1 MPPAPPA
8 RARARRSP
16 VAVGRGVAV
25 LLLDLLAPPRCLACR
40 SRGRAPWCP
49 GCGSQVR
56 VLAAGCARCGTPR
69 GGAHRCWTPGAP
81 ISTTTVAYD
90 YHGPLARGLAT
101 AKLAGAHAAW
111 PALAAPLASRLAA
124 RPPDV
129 DVVTWITT
137 PAVRVRARGLDHA
150 QRLAVL
156 LGTRLGLRARQD
168 PPLGEGRKAKQ
179 LQKIVDEVNALGP
192 EIERSPTTSCGP
204 RPTSSSA
211 RLADG
216 RRSTTC
222 RSRRSR
228 SCARR
233 PGGCCT
239 SGPTTSR
246 SSVARRPARRQHR
259 RDEDR

>member
-16 VAVGRGVAV
+16 VAVGRDVAV

-156 LGTRLGLRARQD
+156 LGTRLGLPVAALLEATAVTDGVDRYRAATRLPGTEVLLVDDILTTGATAWRAATTLQQA
-168 PPLGEGRKAKQ
+168 GAGRVHLAV
-179 LQKIVDEVNALGP
+179 LARAGTHALGP
-192 EIERSPTTSCGP
+192 
-204 RPTSSSA
+204 
-211 RLADG
+211 
-216 RRSTTC
+216 
-222 RSRRSR
+222 
-228 SCARR
+228 
-233 PGGCCT
+233 
-239 SGPTTSR
+239 
-246 SSVARRPARRQHR
+246 
-259 RDEDR
+259 